1 LTAPKGVKCGPAL
14 HLLIRPLNSSHI
26 ARRKKHGASG
36 FIWGFFIDPTE
47 KNSNSLLRQ
56 GYEGRES
63 TRRSR
68 RVKVGASRKRGFR
81 EWPCAEQILK
91 MLISNPPA
99 PPYAAST
106 PHGAFAGSA
115 CFCSKLFKC
124 LKAIRNPLTKP
135 EGPKTSPPAWSTRL
149 EARSHREDLPN
160 LKRMWR

>member
-81 EWPCAEQILK
+81 EWSCAEQILK

-115 CFCSKLFKC
+115 CFCSNSYPAHLKTLCRQKNFVLRPMRLPRLFQGIFTRVVTLC
-124 LKAIRNPLTKP
+124 SAKAITL
-135 EGPKTSPPAWSTRL
+135 
-149 EARSHREDLPN
+149 
-160 LKRMWR
+160 